1 MAITHTQTVTGL
13 TIVNNSDNIVSEV
26 TVKTVS
32 VDDSDPSTLTIEGD
46 DNIGITTEGVTTS
59 TSGFVAYESLT
70 QDTILNWTEVK
81 DYLDNSNTKV
91 NQEAWINS
99 VKTPPTPSHV
109 NKDLPFLTYIIIL
122 YYATKKLILCFLFVK
137 VGFG

>member
-32 VDDSDPSTLTIEGD
+32 VDDSDPSTLTIDGE

-59 TSGFVAYESLT
+59 TSGF
-70 QDTILNWTEVK
+70 IR
-81 DYLDNSNTKV
+81 
-91 NQEAWINS
+91 
-99 VKTPPTPSHV
+99 
-109 NKDLPFLTYIIIL
+109 
-122 YYATKKLILCFLFVK
+122 C
-137 VGFG
+137 

>member
-13 TIVNNSDNIVSEV
+13 TIVNNADNIVSEV

-32 VDDSDPSTLTIEGD
+32 VDDSDPTNLTIEGE
-46 DNIGITTEGVTTS
+46 DNIGITTEGITTS
-59 TSGFVAYESLT
+59 TAGFVAYDSLT

-81 DYLDNSNTKV
+81 DALDSSNTKI

-99 VKTPPTPSHV
+99 VKTPPTPTHV
-109 NKDLPFLTYIIIL
+109 DKALPF
-122 YYATKKLILCFLFVK
+122 
-137 VGFG
+137 